1 MTNDELLVLLR
12 RARAVLDHYMFDEA
26 EMLRDDIAEVCM
38 AIDDALPDA
47 TRVEVKRV
55 GLEHT
60 PQRSAA

>member
-38 AIDDALPDA
+38 AIDDALPDT

-55 GLEHT
+55 GLERT